1 MTTMTASDRILGLGL
16 SDEGKQIVEVAS
28 KFADEVL
35 APAGRELDAL
45 PSAEQVIAPD
55 SVFWEVHEKY
65 RKLGLQDVQR
75 ETSFSPRER
84 ALVSALV
91 CEELGRGDAGLA
103 VSLGVAG
110 FQRFFVPM
118 TGDSELIERFA
129 SPNSTAIGCWAI
141 TEPDHG
147 SDTLAISEPGFERP
161 ATKAN
166 CVARK
171 DGGDWVISGQKS
183 AWVSNGPIAD
193 VACVFCALES
203 GDSFAVGGV
212 AVVPLDLPGVTRGKP
227 LEKLGQRALPQ
238 GEIFFDE
245 VRIPG
250 RWMVVQ
256 EQAYKNTLEMV
267 LAMANAFM
275 GSTFSGVARA
285 GFELALGYAK
295 ERVQGGKVIFE
306 HQSVRTRLFSMFR
319 RVEAATALSRRVHEI
334 GTSLG
339 LAPPVQFSIA
349 SKTFCTQI
357 AFEVASD
364 AVQIFG
370 ANGLT
375 KEYPIEKIMRDARAS
390 MIEDGCNEVLSLVGA
405 SKLAP

>member
-1 MTTMTASDRILGLGL
+1 MQKGSSYLELPLR
-16 SDEGKQIVEVAS
+16 DEARQAIELAHQ
-28 KFADEVL
+28 FADEVL
-35 APAGRELDAL
+35 APTGRVLDRMAT
-45 PSAEQVIAPD
+45 AEEVIAPD
-55 SVFWEVHEKY
+55 SPFWEVHEKY
-65 RKLGLQDVQR
+65 RQTGLAAVQQ
-75 ETSFSPRER
+75 EPSFTPSER
-84 ALVSALV
+84 ALVMAAV

-103 VSLGVAG
+103 ISLGVAG

-118 TGDSELIERFA
+118 TGDPELIERFA
-129 SPNSTAIGCWAI
+129 APSSKAIGCWAI

-147 SDTLAISEPGFERP
+147 SDTLAISEPGFENP
-161 ATKAN
+161 GSKAN
-166 CVARK
+166 CVARR
-171 DGGDWVISGQKS
+171 DGADWVITGQKS
-183 AWVSNGPIAD
+183 AWVSNAPVAD
-193 VACVFCALES
+193 VACLFCALEG

-212 AVVPLDLPGVTRGKP
+212 AVVPLDLPGVSRGKP

-238 GEIFFDE
+238 GELFFDE

-267 LAMANAFM
+267 LALANAFM
-275 GSTFSGVARA
+275 GSTFSGVARSA
-285 GFELALGYAK
+285 FEHALGYAK

-306 HQSVRTRLFSMFR
+306 HQSVRSRLFSMFR
-319 RVEAATALSRRVHEI
+319 RVEAATALSRRVHQLAAL
-334 GTSLG
+334 GG

-349 SKTFCTQI
+349 SKTFCTQT

-375 KEYPIEKIMRDARAS
+375 REYPVEKILRDARAS

-405 SKLAP
+405 SKL